1 MRIVLVVHEFTRM
14 QRMRSLAEGLVAA
27 GHEVVYL
34 TSEADCSDDRYTV
47 VSAPYVSVG
56 GRAKS
61 VVNLDAEAN
70 LASAAR
76 SRGVMLERLVRFA
89 ARAYEAAF
97 LYPDKYRGWIPAV
110 RGWLSTAPPEISG
123 ADAVIASMMPVTALV
138 VGRAVAAAASA
149 PLVVDFRDLWTGN
162 AQYGLGP
169 LRRLVDRGTERRIM
183 RSADAVTT
191 VTGHLQAELT
201 RTLRRV
207 RPGTEVRLVHTG
219 VDPAPWK
226 AAKRVPDGMLRFGHT
241 GVWMGGRRT
250 LRPLLESLRRL
261 ADAGDIDLARV
272 RVDMW
277 GEIDEQL
284 LADARATGT
293 DGVLT
298 YHGRVPMDD
307 LPAALSTVDV
317 ALVPTWPADVWSIPL
332 KTFQYLAAGKTIL
345 FIDSSADSEMRRL
358 VDGLP
363 GIDANDTPETLDAH
377 VRRYFDAAC
386 GDGRTLD
393 WDLAERPVPVTPQTM
408 AEQFLA
414 VIHEAA
420 SR

>member
-1 MRIVLVVHEFTRM
+1 M
-14 QRMRSLAEGLVAA
+14 QRMRSLAEGLVAT

-34 TSEADCSDDRYTV
+34 TSEADCSDDRFTV
-47 VSAPYVSVG
+47 VSVPYVSIG
-56 GRAKS
+56 GRAKNA
-61 VVNLDAEAN
+61 VNLEAEAN
-70 LASAAR
+70 LAAAAR
-76 SRGVMLERLVRFA
+76 SRGLLLEKLVRFA

-97 LYPDKYRGWIPAV
+97 LYPDKYRGWIPTV

-138 VGRAVAAAASA
+138 IGRAVAAAAGA

-169 LRRLVDRGTERRIM
+169 LRRAIDRGTERRIM

-201 RTLRRV
+201 ETLHAV
-207 RPGTEVRLVHTG
+207 RPGREVVLVHTG
-219 VDPAPWK
+219 VDPEPWE
-226 AAKRVPDGMLRFGHT
+226 AARRVPDGVLRFGHT

-272 RVDMW
+272 RLDMW

-284 LADARATGT
+284 LTDARATGT

-298 YHGRVPMDD
+298 YHGRVLMDD

-358 VDGLP
+358 VAGLP
-363 GIDANDTPETLDAH
+363 GIDANDTPATLDAN
-377 VRRYFDAAC
+377 VTRYFEAVC
-386 GDGRTLD
+386 RDGGTLD
-393 WDLAERPVPVTPQTM
+393 WDLAERPVPVTPDTM
-408 AEQFLA
+408 AEQFLSA
-414 VIHEAA
+414 IEEARA
-420 SR
+420 R